1 MAELLA
7 ELTSEGMTELR
18 VMVWLGH
25 GLGLILLGGGMLYF
39 LGLYAYVR
47 ARRPEALEGLDH
59 ALSVVGMGMS
69 VGLTLLIASGLLG
82 RYLLHGGFVWTWET
96 PGDQLSTLKA
106 LLFLGA
112 WVHWGWLEV
121 VIMHPFRGALHAGP
135 EALSQLESARA
146 RALRALSWQ
155 ALIFLVL
162 LSLGA
167 IRGALLL
174 HS

>member
-7 ELTSEGMTELR
+7 GLTTELR
-18 VMVWLGH
+18 MMVWLGH
-25 GLGLILLGGGMLYF
+25 GLGMILLGGGMIYF

-47 ARRPEALEGLDH
+47 ARRPEALEGLDQ
-59 ALSVVGMGMS
+59 AFSVVGMGMS

-82 RYLLHGGFVWTWET
+82 RYLLHDAFVWRWDT
-96 PGDQLSTLKA
+96 PGEQLSTLKA

-121 VIMHPFRGALHAGP
+121 VIMHPFRGALQAGP
-135 EALSQLESARA
+135 EAATQLERSRA

-155 ALIFLVL
+155 ALIFLIL

-167 IRGALLL
+167 VRGALLL
-174 HS
+174 TS